1 MTAVRHSSG
10 SGSDS
15 PKLGE
20 DAGRTCVFLMT
31 DHLQTGGSER
41 QFATLARSLSRDS
54 FRLEF
59 ACMQRL
65 GSFLDGFGYIAEF
78 PLGGSFLTWQAQRAR
93 LALARHLRARR
104 VEVTHSFDFYSN
116 LMLIP
121 VARLVGVPVV
131 VGSQRQLGDLLTPL
145 QNAVLAATLQWCDCV
160 VCNSS
165 AAAERLRNQGLP
177 ERKLVV
183 IPNGLPEEAFTECSP
198 ALPKRPGELC
208 VGMIGRMNSP
218 VKNHAGFLRAA
229 ARLAH
234 KFPAAEFL
242 LVGDGPL
249 RPELER
255 MAHSLGIGDRVK
267 FLGERHDIAAVLA
280 AMDISVV
287 PSHSES
293 LSNVILESMAAA
305 KPVVATCVG
314 GNPELVRHGE
324 TGLLV
329 TPRDDESLVKALEL
343 LLSQPTLRTEWG
355 QRARQL
361 ARANFS
367 LRRMSEQYEQLYASL
382 LEEKNW
388 RPHKRTSVS
397 LAAAAQSPRVHVAIV
412 APSLRMMG
420 GQAVQAD
427 LLARHWQEDPAI
439 SLQFIPINPEF
450 PRWLSWVEK
459 VPYLRTLLRAPL
471 YLAALWR
478 GTRDV
483 DIVHIFSASYWS
495 FLLAPAPAWL
505 VARLRGKRTLINYRS
520 AEAPDHLKHWRTALP
535 VLRRADQLVVPSG
548 YLADVF
554 RGYGLQARI
563 VPNMADLSQFSYR
576 PRQALKPNLVCTRAF
591 EAYYGVD
598 LVVRAFAEVQ
608 KEFPEARL
616 CLVGEGSLRHKISAL
631 VDELKVA
638 NVEFVGKVS
647 RDSIG
652 RFYDQA
658 DIFINASWLD
668 NMPGSVLEAFAS
680 GTPVVSTAPEGI
692 RYIVEHE
699 RTGLLCSPGDWRAL
713 AEHVIRLLRQPD
725 LASRLALN
733 AHKESERY
741 RWEAVRAQ
749 WLEVYQSLHTGP
761 QAESVVLEQGSQAF
775 MGSEPQDTESSSE
788 REQPTLA
795 PSDIICFANDWSS
808 DPLSKKQIM
817 LRLARKHRVLWINSI
832 NNRRPRLARKDFR
845 RIGQKLRDFGRGLTQ
860 VEERIWVLSPLYVPF
875 HRRPLVRSLNRWLLR
890 WQIRRA
896 LRQLHFG
903 QPITWTFLPSSAD
916 VVRTLGEKLI
926 VYQCVD
932 EYSAFSDAAPE
943 IRSLEEE
950 VLAKSDLVLVC
961 SSALLE
967 AKRKLNPRTYL
978 VTHGVD
984 YEHFR
989 RASEEA
995 TPVARE
1001 LRQLPR
1007 PILGFHGLLADW
1019 VDLELIAELARKRP
1033 DWSIVLIGR
1042 VDTDLTPIQ
1051 GLRNVHLLGHRPY
1064 SRLPEYLRGFDV
1076 ALLPFVC
1083 NELTRNANPLKL
1095 REFLAAGL
1103 PVVAAPLPEV
1113 ARFNGIVSLA
1123 STADEYVREIGI
1135 LLEQRLIGPSRQ
1147 RSEKMIGE
1155 SWDSKLAEIE
1165 RLLAP
1170 ALLDRDH
1177 LERRLQ
1183 EHPLLGNW
1191 QLEFVCRSEGRH
1203 SQLIEYRG
1211 RSNGKETTLVVKHI
1225 TKFRTHAYAE
1235 EALQREYCALQ
1246 YVRSCGGPALEQ
1258 SVPAP
1263 LAVLPEA
1270 RAIAFHK
1277 LPGRPLSEI
1286 LKRKANLLTA
1296 GLHRRE
1302 VCQIAGQVGE
1312 WLRQFHEATR
1322 KPPINHESLLYLA
1335 KLSVQLD
1342 RCTLAGL
1349 DKTAAQRIWELAA
1362 QVSRRLHGQPAPRA
1376 ARQGDFIPQ
1385 NILVDQ
1391 NRISVVDFENFNEC
1405 DVIYEDLGTFA
1416 AYLTMLGGSPAYSR
1430 GTLESM
1436 ARRFLSAYGDSISSE
1451 FLNLYVVR
1459 AAATVVAELPR
1470 KEGVLGEGWVYLLRK
1485 RLLISSEAFLGEVSP
1500 GP

>member
-1 MTAVRHSSG
+1 MTVN
-10 SGSDS
+10 
-15 PKLGE
+15 
-20 DAGRTCVFLMT
+20 
-31 DHLQTGGSER
+31 LQTGGSER
-41 QFATLARSLSRDS
+41 QFAALARTLSRDS
-54 FRLEF
+54 FRLE
-59 ACMQRL
+59 L
-65 GSFLDGFGYIAEF
+65 GCLKRVGHFLDGLDDIAEF
-78 PLGGSFLTWQAQRAR
+78 SLGGSFFTRQAQRAR
-93 LALARHLRARR
+93 LALARHLRAR
-104 VEVTHSFDFYSN
+104 EVAVAHSFDFYSN

-121 VARLVGVPVV
+121 VARLAEVPVV
-131 VGSQRQLGDLLTPL
+131 VGSQRQLGDLLSPL
-145 QNAVLAATLQWCDCV
+145 QNAAMNVTLQWCDRV

-165 AAAERLRNQGLP
+165 AAAERLRNQGLS
-177 ERKLVV
+177 EHKLVV
-183 IPNGLPEEAFTECSP
+183 IPNGLPEEAFAECSP
-198 ALPKRPGELC
+198 ALPQLPGVLR
-208 VGMIGRMNSP
+208 VGMIGRMNNP

-234 KFPAAEFL
+234 QFPGAEFL

-255 MAHSLGIGDRVK
+255 IAHSLGIGHRVK
-267 FLGERHDIAAVLA
+267 FLGERHDTTAVLA

-329 TPRDDESLVKALEL
+329 TPRDDESLVAALDFL
-343 LLSQPTLRTEWG
+343 VGQPALRTQWG

-361 ARANFS
+361 ARTNFS
-367 LRRMSEQYEQLYASL
+367 LRRMSEQHEQLYASL
-382 LEEKNW
+382 LEEKSW

-397 LAAAAQSPRVHVAIV
+397 LAPGVSSPQVRVAMV
-412 APSLRMMG
+412 APSLRMIG

-450 PRWLSWVEK
+450 PRWLTWVEK
-459 VPYLRTLLRAPL
+459 VPYLRTVLRTPL

-478 GTRDV
+478 GTRDA
-483 DIVHIFSASYWS
+483 DILHIFSASYWS

-505 VARLRGKRTLINYRS
+505 VARLRGKKTLINYRS

-563 VPNMADLSQFSYR
+563 VPNFVDLSQFSYR
-576 PRQALKPNLVCTRAF
+576 PRQPLKPNLVCTRAF

-598 LVVRAFAEVQ
+598 LVVRAFVEVQ

-616 CLVGEGSLRHKISAL
+616 SLVGDGALRQEISKL
-631 VDELKVA
+631 VAELKVA
-638 NVEFVGKVS
+638 NVQFVGKVS
-647 RDSIG
+647 RDNIG

-680 GTPVVSTAPEGI
+680 GTPVVSTAPAGI

-699 RTGLLCSPGDWRAL
+699 RTGLLCAPGDWRAL

-725 LASRLALN
+725 LALRLALN

-749 WLEVYQSLHTGP
+749 WLEVYQSLYPGRHS
-761 QAESVVLEQGSQAF
+761 ESR
-775 MGSEPQDTESSSE
+775 DTEAVEHGSSAPMRSEHDHGTDASE
-788 REQPTLA
+788 REQLVLK
-795 PSDIICFANDWSS
+795 PSDIICFANDWAA

-817 LRLARKHRVLWINSI
+817 LRLARQHRVLWINSI

-845 RIGQKLRDFGRGLTQ
+845 RTLQKLRDFGQGLTQ

-903 QPITWTFLPSSAD
+903 QPITWTFLPTSAD
-916 VVRTLGEKLI
+916 VVRTLGEKLV

-950 VLAKSDLVLVC
+950 LLVKSDLVLVC

-967 AKRKLNPRTYL
+967 AKQRFNPRTHL

-989 RASEEA
+989 RASEDA
-995 TPVARE
+995 TPVAPE
-1001 LRQLPR
+1001 LRDIPR

-1042 VDTDLTPIQ
+1042 VDTDLTP
-1051 GLRNVHLLGHRPY
+1051 LRELHNVHLLGHRPY

-1095 REFLAAGL
+1095 REYLAAGL
-1103 PVVAAPLPEV
+1103 PVVAAPLPEI
-1113 ARFNGIVSLA
+1113 ARFSGLVSLA
-1123 STADEYVREIGI
+1123 STADEYIREITT
-1135 LLEQRLIGPSRQ
+1135 LLEQGLIGPSRH
-1147 RSEKMIGE
+1147 RSEKVAGE

-1165 RLLAP
+1165 SLLAP
-1170 ALLDRDH
+1170 ALPDRDH
-1177 LERRLQ
+1177 LERQLK
-1183 EHPLLGNW
+1183 EHPLLRNW
-1191 QLEFVCRSEGRH
+1191 QLEFVRRLEGRH
-1203 SQLIEYRG
+1203 SQLIEYRA
-1211 RSNGKETTLVVKHI
+1211 RSNGKEATLVVKHI
-1225 TKFRTHAYAE
+1225 TKFRTQADAE
-1235 EALQREYCALQ
+1235 EVLQREYSALQ
-1246 YVRSCGGPALEQ
+1246 DVRSRGPALEE
-1258 SVPAP
+1258 SLPAP
-1263 LAVLPEA
+1263 LAILLEA
-1270 RAIAFHK
+1270 RAIAFNK
-1277 LPGRPLSEI
+1277 LPGAPLSEI
-1286 LKRKANLLTA
+1286 LKREANRLTG
-1296 GLHRRE
+1296 GLHRE
-1302 VCQIAGQVGE
+1302 EICQVAGQVGK
-1312 WLRQFHEATR
+1312 WLRQFHETTR
-1322 KPPINHESLLYLA
+1322 HPSIRYESRLYLA
-1335 KLSVQLD
+1335 QLSDQLE
-1342 RCTLAGL
+1342 RCTSGGL
-1349 DKTAAQRIWELAA
+1349 ERTAAQGIWKLAA
-1362 QVSRRLHGQPAPRA
+1362 LTSRRLDGQPVAAA

-1391 NRISVVDFENFNEC
+1391 DRISVVDFENFNEW
-1405 DVIYEDLGTFA
+1405 DVIYEDLGAFV
-1416 AYLTMLGGSPAYSR
+1416 AYLAMLGGSPAYSKA
-1430 GTLESM
+1430 TLEAM
-1436 ARRFLSAYGDSISSE
+1436 ARSFLSGYGDSISSE
-1451 FLNLYVVR
+1451 FLNLYIVK
-1459 AAATVVAELPR
+1459 AAATVVAEFSP
-1470 KEGVLGEGWVYLLRK
+1470 KKGVLGAGWLYLLRK
-1485 RLLISSEAFLGEVSP
+1485 HLLISSETFLGEVNP